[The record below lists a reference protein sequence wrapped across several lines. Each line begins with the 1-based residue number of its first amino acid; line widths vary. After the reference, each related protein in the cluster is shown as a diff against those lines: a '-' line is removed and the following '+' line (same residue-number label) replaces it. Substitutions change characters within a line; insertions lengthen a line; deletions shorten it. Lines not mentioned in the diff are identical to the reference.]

1 MKKIGRDPVKKHMR
15 KKFPTLKPGDSIAR
29 AVKVFKGTTLSAIP
43 VLSNGNFV
51 GELHESDLLK
61 LAVDPTRVSEAK
73 VARSGLA
80 FFAEKVSELMTRH
93 EDTIAP
99 DALVSEAA
107 LMMLN
112 DGDAIVPVTEGGKI
126 VGVITRQDIVNRM
139 VK

>member
-15 KKFPTLKPGDSIAR
+15 KKFPTLKPGDSIAT
-29 AVKVFKGTTLSAIP
+29 AVKVFKGTTLSVIP
-43 VLSNGNFV
+43 VLSNGNFM

-61 LAVDPTRVSEAK
+61 LAVDPTKVSEAK
-73 VARSGLA
+73 VARSGMA
-80 FFAEKVSELMTRH
+80 FFAKKVSDLMTRH
-93 EDTIAP
+93 EDTIEATES
-99 DALVSEAA
+99 VSRAA

-112 DGDAIVPVTEGGKI
+112 DGDAIIPVTQDGKV

>member
-1 MKKIGRDPVKKHMR
+1 MEKIGRDPVKKHMR
-15 KKFPTLKPGDSIAR
+15 KKFPTLKPGDSIAT
-29 AVKVFKGTTLSAIP
+29 AVKVFKGTTLTAIP
-43 VLSNGNFV
+43 VLANKVFV

-80 FFAEKVSELMTRH
+80 FFAKKVSDLMTKH
-93 EDTIAP
+93 EDTIEQE
-99 DALVSEAA
+99 DSISRAA

-112 DGDAIVPVTEGGKI
+112 DGDAIIPVTKDGKLI
-126 VGVITRQDIVNRM
+126 GVIARQDIVNRM